1 MKPAKI
7 LFFVDGVAPT
17 QEDYEA
23 ASKLTAQ
30 VVFRNARAV
39 PSEGA
44 LEECDGVAG
53 HVPAPYAELPA
64 AEEAIK
70 AHAAKLAAQTQ
81 LTEDR
86 AAHDRALTQ
95 LREDQRKQLTE
106 AKRDTLFAKVQADAQ
121 LGYAAEIL
129 SAHFIS
135 HHSKAFAVL
144 TRTSSLDGS
153 VQ

>member
-17 QEDYEA
+17 PEDYEA

-53 HVPAPYAELPA
+53 KVPPTYAEAYPEA
-64 AEEAIK
+64 DEAIK
-70 AHAAKLAAQTQ
+70 AHAAKLAKLAKKVGDSPAPKAPAKPANAPAAATKPQAPAQPAKP
-81 LTEDR
+81 
-86 AAHDRALTQ
+86 AAAPAWTPN
-95 LREDQRKQLTE
+95 
-106 AKRDTLFAKVQADAQ
+106 AAQ
-121 LGYAAEIL
+121 
-129 SAHFIS
+129 
-135 HHSKAFAVL
+135 
-144 TRTSSLDGS
+144 
-153 VQ
+153 

>member
-17 QEDYEA
+17 PEDYEA

-39 PSEGA
+39 PAEGA

-70 AHAAKLAAQTQ
+70 AHAAKLAA
-81 LTEDR
+81 LAKKVGDAPAPKAPAPKAPAKPANAP
-86 AAHDRALTQ
+86 AAAPAWTPNAPQ
-95 LREDQRKQLTE
+95 
-106 AKRDTLFAKVQADAQ
+106 
-121 LGYAAEIL
+121 
-129 SAHFIS
+129 
-135 HHSKAFAVL
+135 
-144 TRTSSLDGS
+144 
-153 VQ
+153 

>member
-17 QEDYEA
+17 PEDYEA

-53 HVPAPYAELPA
+53 CVPGSYAELPT
-64 AEEAIK
+64 AEEAIT
-70 AHAAKLAAQTQ
+70 AHAAKLAA
-81 LTEDR
+81 LAKKVGDSPAPKAPAKPANAP
-86 AAHDRALTQ
+86 AAAPAAAGKAQ
-95 LREDQRKQLTE
+95 AP
-106 AKRDTLFAKVQADAQ
+106 AK
-121 LGYAAEIL
+121 GAA
-129 SAHFIS
+129 AP
-135 HHSKAFAVL
+135 AWTPNAP
-144 TRTSSLDGS
+144 
-153 VQ
+153 Q

>member
-7 LFFVDGVAPT
+7 LYFVDGVAPT
-17 QEDYEA
+17 PEDCEA

-53 HVPAPYAELPA
+53 CIPGPYGELPT

-70 AHAAKLAAQTQ
+70 AHAAKLAA
-81 LTEDR
+81 LAKKVGDAPAPKAPAKPANAP
-86 AAHDRALTQ
+86 AAA
-95 LREDQRKQLTE
+95 
-106 AKRDTLFAKVQADAQ
+106 AKGQAPAQ
-121 LGYAAEIL
+121 GQKPA
-129 SAHFIS
+129 SAP
-135 HHSKAFAVL
+135 AWTPNAP
-144 TRTSSLDGS
+144 
-153 VQ
+153 Q

>member
-17 QEDYEA
+17 PEDYEA

-39 PSEGA
+39 PSEGT

-53 HVPAPYAELPA
+53 CIPGPYGELPT

-70 AHAAKLAAQTQ
+70 ARAAKLAA
-81 LTEDR
+81 LAKKVGDAPAPKAPAKPANAP
-86 AAHDRALTQ
+86 AAA
-95 LREDQRKQLTE
+95 
-106 AKRDTLFAKVQADAQ
+106 AKGQAPAQ
-121 LGYAAEIL
+121 GQKPA
-129 SAHFIS
+129 SAP
-135 HHSKAFAVL
+135 AWTPNAP
-144 TRTSSLDGS
+144 
-153 VQ
+153 Q

>member
-17 QEDYEA
+17 PEDYEA

-53 HVPAPYAELPA
+53 KVPPTYAEAYPEA
-64 AEEAIK
+64 DEAIK
-70 AHAAKLAAQTQ
+70 AHAAKLAKLAKKVGDSPAPKAPAKPANAPAAATKAQAPAQ
-81 LTEDR
+81 P
-86 AAHDRALTQ
+86 
-95 LREDQRKQLTE
+95 
-106 AKRDTLFAKVQADAQ
+106 AKPA
-121 LGYAAEIL
+121 
-129 SAHFIS
+129 SAPAWTPNAS
-135 HHSKAFAVL
+135 
-144 TRTSSLDGS
+144 
-153 VQ
+153 Q

>member
-17 QEDYEA
+17 PEDYEA

-53 HVPAPYAELPA
+53 CVPGFYGELPTA
-64 AEEAIK
+64 DEAIK
-70 AHAAKLAAQTQ
+70 AHAAKLAALAKKVGDSPAPKAPAKPANAPATAAKAQTPAQ
-81 LTEDR
+81 P
-86 AAHDRALTQ
+86 
-95 LREDQRKQLTE
+95 
-106 AKRDTLFAKVQADAQ
+106 AKPA
-121 LGYAAEIL
+121 
-129 SAHFIS
+129 SAP
-135 HHSKAFAVL
+135 AWTPNAP
-144 TRTSSLDGS
+144 
-153 VQ
+153 Q

>member
-17 QEDYEA
+17 PEDYEA

-53 HVPAPYAELPA
+53 CIPGPYAELPT

-70 AHAAKLAAQTQ
+70 AHAAKLAALAKKVGDAPAPKAPAKPANAPAT
-81 LTEDR
+81 
-86 AAHDRALTQ
+86 AAKAQ
-95 LREDQRKQLTE
+95 APAQP
-106 AKRDTLFAKVQADAQ
+106 AKPA
-121 LGYAAEIL
+121 
-129 SAHFIS
+129 SAP
-135 HHSKAFAVL
+135 AWTPNAP
-144 TRTSSLDGS
+144 
-153 VQ
+153 Q

>member
-17 QEDYEA
+17 PEDYEA

-53 HVPAPYAELPA
+53 CVPGPYGELPT

-70 AHAAKLAAQTQ
+70 AHAAKLAA
-81 LTEDR
+81 LAKKVGDAPAPKAPAKPANAP
-86 AAHDRALTQ
+86 AAA
-95 LREDQRKQLTE
+95 
-106 AKRDTLFAKVQADAQ
+106 AKGQAPAQ
-121 LGYAAEIL
+121 GQKPA
-129 SAHFIS
+129 SAP
-135 HHSKAFAVL
+135 AWTPNAP
-144 TRTSSLDGS
+144 
-153 VQ
+153 Q